1 VLTRQRALDQ
11 QGIAVGRWR
20 GDVFVGIHSLQE
32 VAAKYN

>member
-1 VLTRQRALDQ
+1 VLARQRALDQ

-20 GDVFVGIHSLQE
+20 GNVIVGIHSMQE